1 MTPGIRRFTTISSST
16 QIDLEMEPASNFL
29 QQLRSGDLRA
39 YAVAAKTRLATA
51 PDVPTADEAG
61 LPGFYRS
68 IWIGL
73 WLPKGAPGDIASRLN
88 AAVQV
93 ALAEPKL
100 RTRIAELGQEI
111 FPPEQQTP
119 EALAALQAAEI
130 AKWWPVIKQANIK
143 GE

>member
-1 MTPGIRRFTTISSST
+1 MAGRKFDEVPTLAGKKCATSDKKRT
-16 QIDLEMEPASNFL
+16 
-29 QQLRSGDLRA
+29 SGRA
-39 YAVAAKTRLATA
+39 YAVAAETRLETA
-51 PDVPTADEAG
+51 PDVPTVDEAG

-73 WLPKGAPGDIASRLN
+73 WLPKGAPRDIASRLN

-119 EALAALQAAEI
+119 EALAALEAAEI
-130 AKWWPVIKQANIK
+130 ERWWPVIKKANIK

>member
-1 MTPGIRRFTTISSST
+1 
-16 QIDLEMEPASNFL
+16 MEPASNFL

-39 YAVAAKTRLATA
+39 YAVAAKGRLGTA
-51 PDVPTADEAG
+51 PEVPTVDEAG

-73 WLPKGAPGDIASRLN
+73 WLPKGAPRDIASRLN